1 MDIELEQEVIA
12 AIESGQKIDAIK
24 SLRRLRRIGL
34 KEAKELVDLY
44 CSQNSIPTFPVQ
56 KEKSGS
62 GFILLIILCIVG
74 YGIYHYLG

>member
-44 CSQNSIPTFPVQ
+44 CSQNSISTFPVQ

-74 YGIYHYLG
+74 YGVYHYFG

>member
-44 CSQNSIPTFPVQ
+44 CSQNSISTFPVQ